1 MKISFCFVPSI
12 LKEFHKKK
20 TNTTGVLPIWQD
32 QPKQI
37 MGNYE
42 EALHI
47 ILKKVN
53 KRRGIFQR
61 QSVRKV
67 ARLKSLSSGRTYTS
81 RYRGVHQ
88 TFPTRRWEAQFR
100 KGGKPTSLGC
110 FDREDEAA
118 RAYDRMML
126 WSEIHRHN
134 LQTIKCTS
142 AQKPTCCNSLNFD
155 ISQYD
160 EDLETL
166 KQISQEELLNEL
178 RKQGRIQTTNGSFK

>member
-1 MKISFCFVPSI
+1 
-12 LKEFHKKK
+12 
-20 TNTTGVLPIWQD
+20 
-32 QPKQI
+32 
-37 MGNYE
+37 
-42 EALHI
+42 
-47 ILKKVN
+47 
-53 KRRGIFQR
+53 
-61 QSVRKV
+61 
-67 ARLKSLSSGRTYTS
+67 
-81 RYRGVHQ
+81 
-88 TFPTRRWEAQFR
+88 
-100 KGGKPTSLGC
+100 LGC

>member
-1 MKISFCFVPSI
+1 M
-12 LKEFHKKK
+12 
-20 TNTTGVLPIWQD
+20 PIWQD

>member
-1 MKISFCFVPSI
+1 MSNNKHGEMKISFCFVPSI

-81 RYRGVHQ
+81 RVCLR
-88 TFPTRRWEAQFR
+88 
-100 KGGKPTSLGC
+100 
-110 FDREDEAA
+110 
-118 RAYDRMML
+118 
-126 WSEIHRHN
+126 
-134 LQTIKCTS
+134 TIS
-142 AQKPTCCNSLNFD
+142 S
-155 ISQYD
+155 ISC
-160 EDLETL
+160 
-166 KQISQEELLNEL
+166 SH
-178 RKQGRIQTTNGSFK
+178 